1 MIYQALA
8 ALMAANN
15 VPDRGKFAIAEGTPS
30 GENQRELE
38 LQHGNPPSL
47 AAARNAST
55 DRTRSS
61 LCMLVPFLAMATTA
75 HAFTEAP
82 GSPNFSNFP
91 RKQTWVA
98 PKALPELMND
108 MYQPADLVLSAHR
121 GKHREDLIGRLQ
133 EVEGLRADAG
143 WIISSPGASPCFGA
157 FMADSRH
164 NGGSSAP
171 TLPSSPSGWATLATG
186 GTDPMLVDLAPQHG
200 AAIARLLRNLLG
212 LKERS
217 KGSKREMTRT
227 ALGGVKV
234 ESDEAS
240 SLRDKTDPD
249 VALYVAAN
257 RGGECGSHLQASD
270 NEAGER
276 PTQNKADEA
285 QRGIAVVPHGP
296 PGGGLVMQSPPNSPV
311 VSFATPLFRQN
322 GGERTGLIP
331 VRAAIPFA

>member
-1 MIYQALA
+1 MNVDAAREDGRRHILHSHTSSKATAIQIIDNHHVMIYQALA

-108 MYQPADLVLSAHR
+108 MYQV
-121 GKHREDLIGRLQ
+121 
-133 EVEGLRADAG
+133 
-143 WIISSPGASPCFGA
+143 
-157 FMADSRH
+157 
-164 NGGSSAP
+164 
-171 TLPSSPSGWATLATG
+171 
-186 GTDPMLVDLAPQHG
+186 HG
-200 AAIARLLRNLLG
+200 AAESAGTIGVFDFIGEGTRA
-212 LKERS
+212 S
-217 KGSKREMTRT
+217 K
-227 ALGGVKV
+227 
-234 ESDEAS
+234 
-240 SLRDKTDPD
+240 PWP
-249 VALYVAAN
+249 
-257 RGGECGSHLQASD
+257 C
-270 NEAGER
+270 
-276 PTQNKADEA
+276 
-285 QRGIAVVPHGP
+285 
-296 PGGGLVMQSPPNSPV
+296 SPS
-311 VSFATPLFRQN
+311 T
-322 GGERTGLIP
+322 
-331 VRAAIPFA
+331 